1 MMENAAVKILL
12 VNAAT
17 TYVKQK
23 APLPLGLLSV
33 ATHLKNNGH
42 EVRIYDR
49 AVEGGGFEGILKRFS
64 PGLVGI
70 SVPGGMS
77 FADALKLSGTA
88 KKRGV
93 PVVWGGPMASL
104 VPGLALQS
112 GVVDFVA
119 LGDGEPTLLALADA
133 LSAGKSAENIAGLA
147 MLRGGEP
154 LVNPPAEPADLAGL
168 PVIDFT
174 FVDPSKYFFKNRSC
188 ERMLH
193 VYASKGCTGTCAFCY
208 NSGLAKGCWR
218 QRPLEYV
225 IEELRWLKEHV
236 RIDGVYFV
244 DDLIAPDRE
253 TLARFCRA
261 LIASDLGIAWSC
273 DIRADLFEREDFF
286 LMAQAGC
293 RWVMCGIESG
303 TPAGQRQIKKYLDLD
318 KAKDTMRWCAEAGIF
333 TTATFITGLPDQSEE
348 DLKQSVAY
356 MRSLGAKTVIGGIF
370 GPFPETEMT
379 LALAAQGRMRMPA
392 TLEEW
397 SSAATMHTL
406 GNNFSQVPSREL
418 RVIVNRCLYLVMF
431 NRYELGGAQKRVWLK
446 RLAFQL
452 REMLRRGNLRSLL
465 LALISAKELLEIF
478 WFALMYPGIV
488 KKYALGKTARP
499 RGEARR

>member
-1 MMENAAVKILL
+1 MRVLL

-17 TYVKQK
+17 GYVKQK

-42 EVRIYDR
+42 EARIYDR
-49 AVEGGGFEGILKRFS
+49 AVEGGGFSRRLDRFS

-77 FADALKLSGTA
+77 FADALKLSRVC
-88 KKRGV
+88 KKRNI

-104 VPGLALQS
+104 VPELALQS

-119 LGDGEPTLLALADA
+119 LGDGEAPTLALADA
-133 LSAGKSAENIAGLA
+133 LSAGEPAENIAGLA

-154 LVNPPAEPADLAGL
+154 LVNKPDRPAGLAGL

-174 FVDPSKYFFKNRSC
+174 FVDASKYFFKNRSC

-218 QRPLEYV
+218 RRPVGYV
-225 IEELRWLKEHV
+225 VEELRWLKEHY

-253 TLARFCRA
+253 TLAGFCRA
-261 LIASDLGIAWSC
+261 LIAASLDIAWSC

-286 LMAQAGC
+286 LMAEAGC

-303 TPAGQRQIKKYLDLD
+303 TPAGQRLIKKYLDLD
-318 KAKDTMRWCAEAGIF
+318 KARDTMRWCAEAGIF
-333 TTATFITGLPDQSEE
+333 TTATFITGLPDQTEE

-356 MRSLGAKTVIGGIF
+356 MRSLGAQTVIGGIF
-370 GPFPETEMT
+370 GPFPATEMT
-379 LALAAQGRMRMPA
+379 LALVEQGRMRMPA
-392 TLEEW
+392 TLREW
-397 SSAATMHTL
+397 SLAATMHTL
-406 GNNFSQVPSREL
+406 GNNFSRVPSREL

-431 NRYELGGAQKRVWLK
+431 NRYEFEGARKRLWLG

-452 REMLRRGNLRSLL
+452 RDMLRRGNLRSLL
-465 LALISAKELLEIF
+465 LAAVSAKELLEIF

-488 KKYALGKTARP
+488 KKYGLQRTRTNEGRP
-499 RGEARR
+499 RG

>member
-1 MMENAAVKILL
+1 MKVLL

-17 TYVKQK
+17 KYVKQK

-49 AVEGGGFEGILKRFS
+49 AVEGGGFSKLLSRFS

-77 FADALKLSGTA
+77 FSDALKLSRAARKQGI
-88 KKRGV
+88 

-104 VPGLALQS
+104 VPELALQS
-112 GVVDFVA
+112 GAVDFVA
-119 LGDGEPTLLALADA
+119 LGDGEKPILALAEA
-133 LSAGKSAENIAGLA
+133 LSAGEPVANIPGLA
-147 MLRGGEP
+147 LLRGGEP
-154 LVNPPAEPADLAGL
+154 LINKPAVPADLAEL

-174 FVDPSKYFFKNRSC
+174 FVDPAKYFFKNRSC

-218 QRPLEYV
+218 QRPLEHV
-225 IEELRWLKEHV
+225 IAELRWLKDHAQ
-236 RIDGVYFV
+236 IDGVYFV

-261 LIASDLGIAWSC
+261 LIDAGLAIAWSC

-286 LMAQAGC
+286 LMAEAGC

-318 KAKDTMRWCAEAGIF
+318 KAKDTMRWCGEAGIF
-333 TTATFITGLPDQSEE
+333 TTATFITGLPGQTEE
-348 DLKQSVAY
+348 DLKQSIAY

-379 LALAAQGRMRMPA
+379 LALVAQGRMRMPA

-406 GNNFSQVPSREL
+406 GNNFSLVPSKEL
-418 RVIVNRCLYLVMF
+418 QIIVNRFLYLVMF
-431 NRYELGGAQKRVWLK
+431 NRYELGGAKKRLWLK

-452 REMLRRGNLRSLL
+452 RELLSRGNLRSLL

-478 WFALMYPGIV
+478 WYALMYPGIV
-488 KKYALGKTARP
+488 KKYALGKTGRP